1 MPVTETSDEYLFLQ
15 VAEHDKVILKYH
27 TDDCGQ
33 PCINFIPIFEDLS
46 NDANY
51 KDVVFLVI
59 NAENN
64 PKAKQRILVKKQPVV
79 TIYFKGQLL
88 DSRHASTREGVEEL
102 LNELM
107 ERSNKST

>member
-15 VAEHDKVILKYH
+15 VAEHDRVILKYH

-33 PCINFIPIFEDLS
+33 PCINFIPIFEGLS
-46 NDANY
+46 NEPMY
-51 KDVVFLVI
+51 KAVVFLVI

-64 PKAKQRILVKKQPVV
+64 PKAKERILEKKQPVI

-88 DSRHASTREGVEEL
+88 DSRHASTKEGVEEL
-102 LNELM
+102 LTELM
-107 ERSNKST
+107 TR